1 VYGDSTPAPR
11 VRGSRLREVVMQVVY
26 ARQDHTV
33 KGPALFLAGPTP
45 RSRDVP
51 SWRPDA
57 LRILCELA
65 FAGTVFVPEEPG
77 AGGLPPTYEEE
88 QVYWEWRCLERAAAI
103 VFWVP
108 RDLKTLP
115 GFTTNVEFGL
125 YCRSGKALLGY
136 PPGAAKMR
144 YLELLARACD
154 VPVFPDL
161 TRLLTAAVARLD
173 GSGRAGSP
181 EERVP

>member
-1 VYGDSTPAPR
+1 
-11 VRGSRLREVVMQVVY
+11 MHVVY
-26 ARQDHTV
+26 ARQDRPV
-33 KGPALFLAGPTP
+33 EGPALFLAGPTP

-51 SWRPDA
+51 SWRPGA
-57 LRILCELA
+57 LRILAEPS

-77 AGGLPPTYEEE
+77 EGGLSPTAGDE
-88 QVYWEWRCLERAAAI
+88 QVYWEWRCLERADAI
-103 VFWVP
+103 AFWVP

-136 PPGAAKMR
+136 PPGAAKLH
-144 YLELLARACD
+144 YLDLLARACR
-154 VPVFPDL
+154 VPVFHDL
-161 TRLLTAAVARLD
+161 SSLLRAGVERAD
-173 GSGRAGSP
+173 GSARASCEKTS